1 MKNKITK
8 ILVISLFLLILV
20 GCSRSEYTY
29 KESNGNITISEYTG
43 SSTYLEVP
51 SIYQGKI
58 IDVIDYNTYA
68 YNINIIHV
76 KLSDN
81 TKVIKE
87 CAFWFCTN
95 IETIYIPKGLE
106 KIEECAFYRCDN
118 LKYVY
123 FEEAEANVN
132 IEILGFN
139 DCFKNAKTL
148 YNVSSIEY
156 EQIISTKK

>member
-1 MKNKITK
+1 MRNRITK
-8 ILVISLFLLILV
+8 ILVIILLLFVLV
-20 GCSRSEYTY
+20 ACSRSEYTY
-29 KESNGNITISEYTG
+29 NQNGATYTISDYTG
-43 SSTYLEVP
+43 SSAYLQVP
-51 SIYQGKI
+51 NEFQGKI

-81 TKVIKE
+81 TKLIKE

-132 IEILGFN
+132 LEILGFN
-139 DCFKNAKTL
+139 DCFKNATA
-148 YNVSSIEY
+148 
-156 EQIISTKK
+156 